1 MARLTKDDWTR
12 AALRALAEGGLAALA
27 IEPLA
32 ATLGA
37 TKGSA
42 YWHFPNRDALLE
54 ATLERWE
61 REHTEAV
68 IELVEADSTAPLER
82 LRRLFAMVLSV
93 DLAGP
98 RPAGGRGDGS
108 APAAHIE
115 LALLASADDPLV
127 ASALKRVTERRLSYL
142 AALFG
147 QLGFTPA
154 VARRRAL
161 LAHSIYLGQAQLI
174 RSTPEVVPS
183 SKAARRAQLDDALRT
198 MTAPAL

>member
-1 MARLTKDDWTR
+1 MARLTRDDWTK
-12 AALRALAEGGLAALA
+12 AALRALADGGLPAVA

-32 ATLGA
+32 ARLGA

-68 IELVEADSTAPLER
+68 IDLVEADSPAPLER
-82 LRRLFAMVLSV
+82 LRRLFATALNS
-93 DLAGP
+93 DH
-98 RPAGGRGDGS
+98 PA
-108 APAAHIE
+108 HVE

-127 ASALKRVTERRLSYL
+127 ASALKRVTERRLGYL
-142 AALFG
+142 AMLFG

-154 VARRRAL
+154 QARRRAL

-174 RSTPEVVPS
+174 RSTPDVVPS
-183 SKAARRAQLDDALRT
+183 SPAARRAHLDDALRT
-198 MTAPAL
+198 MTTAPA

>member
-32 ATLGA
+32 STLGA

-42 YWHFPNRDALLE
+42 YWHFPNRDALLQ
-54 ATLERWE
+54 ATLDRWE
-61 REHTEAV
+61 REHTDAV
-68 IELVEADSTAPLER
+68 IELVEAEGAAPLER
-82 LRRLFAMVLSV
+82 LRRLFATAL
-93 DLAGP
+93 DAEH
-98 RPAGGRGDGS
+98 PANV
-108 APAAHIE
+108 E

-127 ASALKRVTERRLSYL
+127 AATLKRVTERRLGYL
-142 AALFG
+142 ATLFG

-154 VARRRAL
+154 QARRRAV

-174 RSTPEVVPS
+174 RTTPELLPS
-183 SKAARRAQLDDALRT
+183 SRPARRAHLADALRT
-198 MTAPAL
+198 MTAPAT

>member
-12 AALRALAEGGLAALA
+12 AALRALADGGLAALA

-32 ATLGA
+32 STLGA

-54 ATLERWE
+54 ATLQRWE
-61 REHTEAV
+61 REHTDAV
-68 IELVEADSTAPLER
+68 IELVEAESTAPLDR
-82 LRRLFAMVLSV
+82 LRRLFATVLT
-93 DLAGP
+93 AEH
-98 RPAGGRGDGS
+98 PA
-108 APAAHIE
+108 HVE

-127 ASALKRVTERRLSYL
+127 AAAVKRVTERRLSYL
-142 AALFG
+142 AMLFG

-154 VARRRAL
+154 QARRRAV

-174 RSTPEVVPS
+174 RSAPEAVPGS
-183 SKAARRAQLDDALRT
+183 PAARRAHLDDALRT
-198 MTAPAL
+198 MTAPA